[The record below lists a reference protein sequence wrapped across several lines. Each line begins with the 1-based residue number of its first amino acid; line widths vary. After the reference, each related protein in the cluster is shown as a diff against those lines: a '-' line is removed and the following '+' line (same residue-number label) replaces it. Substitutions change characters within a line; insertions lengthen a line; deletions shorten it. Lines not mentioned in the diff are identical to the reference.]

1 MRLLVP
7 VVIAALCLTGL
18 ALAEPADAP
27 VRCDIE
33 DGVYV
38 IRIPDPEGDLGWL
51 ADDMA
56 QDDSVVKLADEA
68 LEGDEYVVRYAPAG
82 DGEVTVAVRHY
93 IGIACDRMYTWDLTV
108 KDGVVQE
115 NTGGSFTAAPDEAE
129 LDPYFSGEWLEEETQ
144 FTQLTVAKGED
155 RGWDVE
161 AVAPLTHGAYVFKT
175 TVYYD
180 CDLNAFVY
188 DKGKFWDVPITDSE
202 DAPELGEAKVAGTTG
217 SFTLDGDADAL
228 ALTWYDDVRPEE
240 TVVFARADSGDAEDT
255 EAWESDYTY
264 FPESEEYVGLWRS
277 GDWELE
283 IVHMTDDY
291 NLFNC
296 IVTHYTGEH
305 EGVRWIY
312 DACSYDDVGMAL
324 SSLEIGMKFNIVL
337 DDDKELVSNEQIYDD
352 GAASFALNAD
362 GTLTWTDYKETPGED
377 QRVFEK
383 VDDPG
388 EGA

>member
-228 ALTWYDDVRPEE
+228 ARP
-240 TVVFARADSGDAEDT
+240 VFT
-255 EAWESDYTY
+255 
-264 FPESEEYVGLWRS
+264 
-277 GDWELE
+277 
-283 IVHMTDDY
+283 
-291 NLFNC
+291 
-296 IVTHYTGEH
+296 
-305 EGVRWIY
+305 
-312 DACSYDDVGMAL
+312 
-324 SSLEIGMKFNIVL
+324 
-337 DDDKELVSNEQIYDD
+337 
-352 GAASFALNAD
+352 
-362 GTLTWTDYKETPGED
+362 
-377 QRVFEK
+377 
-383 VDDPG
+383 
-388 EGA
+388 